1 LIYQNR
7 NTMSTQIEQVNRIV
21 AIPSYVVKEIKQSV
35 KLGYTTLVEGMIS
48 RKRKGVMLIND
59 KYEVSGTYAIWL
71 KDIIQDIINK
81 SKS

>member
-1 LIYQNR
+1 
-7 NTMSTQIEQVNRIV
+7 
-21 AIPSYVVKEIKQSV
+21 
-35 KLGYTTLVEGMIS
+35 MIS